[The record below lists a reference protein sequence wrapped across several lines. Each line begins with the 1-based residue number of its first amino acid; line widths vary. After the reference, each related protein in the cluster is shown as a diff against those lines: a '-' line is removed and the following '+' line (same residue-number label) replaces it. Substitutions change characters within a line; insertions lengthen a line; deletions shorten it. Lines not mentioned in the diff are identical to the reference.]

1 MTDSDVIPS
10 VRPIARRERGSMLA
24 LVLLLLVPLAVM
36 AGAILQLGS
45 RQSSEG
51 DAARG
56 RARALLNAES
66 GLDRAVARLIED
78 PDDLE
83 PFQEYDESGGSLL
96 YRVEFEELGD
106 DDVDNDGDGA
116 IDESDEG
123 SIVRIASRGALNV
136 ASFDVDGNA
145 VSNGGTV
152 YTRRVRA
159 LGKKGVGLPL
169 FPYAVYL
176 DDPIAE
182 LRLNGNA
189 LIVDGNDHDDANTLN
204 GKAAVMGIA
213 TTGDVAAIK
222 SQISKSQKDNIKG
235 AGGSPSVLGTG
246 NLDLQKIIDDYKA
259 SADIV
264 MKNPSSPYSGK
275 LGDASAGDFVV
286 THVVGNLKLTGQ
298 GSGAGLLLVE
308 GNLDIVGGW
317 NFSGVVIVTGQVIF
331 RGGGGTKKVV
341 GSLLVG
347 GDVVDA
353 PTTEDIEMSGTV
365 DVLYSSTIQKKVSEA
380 VSSLTLYGWEES

>member
-1 MTDSDVIPS
+1 MTDSTR
-10 VRPIARRERGSMLA
+10 RPGPFRPRIEERGSMLA

-45 RQSSEG
+45 RQTSEG
-51 DAARG
+51 DAARC

-78 PDDLE
+78 PNDFEPLE
-83 PFQEYDESGGSLL
+83 QFDESGGSLL

-106 DDVDNDGDGA
+106 DDADNDGDGA
-116 IDESDEG
+116 IDEADEA
-123 SIVRIASRGALNV
+123 SIVRIASQGALNV
-136 ASFDVDGNA
+136 AAFDADGNP

-159 LGKKGVGLPL
+159 LGKKGAGLPL

-213 TTGDVAAIK
+213 TTGNVAAIK
-222 SQISKSQKDNIKG
+222 SQISKQQKDNIKG
-235 AGGSPSVLGTG
+235 AGGSPSVQSTG
-246 NLDLQKIIDDYKA
+246 ALDLQKIIDDYKA

-264 MKNPSSPYSGK
+264 MKNPTSPYSGT
-275 LGDASAGDFVV
+275 LGNAATGDFVV
-286 THVVGNLKLTGQ
+286 THVVGNLKLSGQ
-298 GSGAGLLLVE
+298 GTGAGLLLVE

-317 NFSGVVIVTGQVIF
+317 HFDGVVIVTGQVIF

-353 PTTEDIEMSGTV
+353 PTSKDIEMSGTV
-365 DVLYSSTIQKKVSEA
+365 DVLYSSTIQSKVSEA
-380 VSSLTLYGWEES
+380 VSSLTVYGWEES

>member
-246 NLDLQKIIDDYKA
+246 NLDLQKIINDYKA

-275 LGDASAGDFVV
+275 LGDASTGDFVV